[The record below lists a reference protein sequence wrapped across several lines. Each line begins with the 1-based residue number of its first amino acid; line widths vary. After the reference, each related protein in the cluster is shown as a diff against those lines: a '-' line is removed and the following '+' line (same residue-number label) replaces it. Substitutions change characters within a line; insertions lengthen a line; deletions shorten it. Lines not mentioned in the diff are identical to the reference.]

1 LKLQFK
7 YGEDVDDDD
16 VTEFILKTLYKEICE
31 LNLAQR
37 GLAVKDDDIK
47 DLGELLSTDVLY
59 KFLKLSNNMD
69 SAVVVEETMKE
80 LWKSHPDSQLRSR
93 LDSGI
98 ADLLRGNREKA
109 LITFKD
115 LLEDDPD
122 YGEAWNKVS
131 TCYFMLGDM
140 QLSLEAAEKTME
152 LIPNHFQVMNGM
164 GLIQYE
170 TRRYKMAA
178 ELFRK
183 SLQLDPWSP
192 VSSRLAACIDLLHGM
207 ELEDEQGAAEGT
219 APYE

>member
-1 LKLQFK
+1 M
-7 YGEDVDDDD
+7 DDDD
-16 VTEFILKTLYKEICE
+16 VTEYILKTMYKEIRD

-37 GLAVKDDDIK
+37 GLDVEDDDIK
-47 DLGELLSTDVLY
+47 ELGELLSTEVLY

-80 LWKSHPDSQLRSR
+80 LWKAHPDQQLRSR

-109 LITFKD
+109 LVAFKNI
-115 LLEDDPD
+115 LEDDPE
-122 YGEAWNKVS
+122 YGEAWNKAS

-140 QLSLEAAEKTME
+140 QLSLEAAEKTIE
-152 LIPNHFQVMNGM
+152 LIPDHFQVLNGL

-178 ELFRK
+178 ESFRK